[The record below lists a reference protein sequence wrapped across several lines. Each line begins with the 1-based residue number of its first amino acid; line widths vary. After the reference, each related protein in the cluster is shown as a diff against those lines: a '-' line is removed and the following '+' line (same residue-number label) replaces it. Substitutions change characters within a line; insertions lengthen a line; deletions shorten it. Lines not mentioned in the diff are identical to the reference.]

1 MKDNMYTATEVSK
14 ELNISVKTLNNWYL
28 WYNDKTLSKP
38 NDTPN
43 LPDYIQEHERG
54 PRYWTKDS
62 ITKLRYFQD
71 WLPRGRNGV
80 MGRFS
85 ERYWGK
91 RSKA

>member
-38 NDTPN
+38 NDTPI

-62 ITKLRYFQD
+62 IAELRYFQN

-91 RSKA
+91 RTKA